1 MSAEQ
6 LPDDHFRPTYEDIHV
21 QIGEA
26 ARKIKAEFDPDLM
39 VAIGGGGFYPA
50 RVLRTFLKKPSALDA
65 SKMRNIPIQA
75 IGLSLYEE
83 VSGTSEGQIGNE
95 VVRTQWLDAKT
106 VTGHKA
112 PGKIEEGKDAGGL
125 LGKNV
130 LIVDEVDDSRTTLQY
145 AYSELL
151 KDVKNAIANLSPA
164 ERQTLAPTRFA
175 IFVVHNK
182 EKAGGKRG
190 TLPILPKNLAK
201 GEDKIVDG
209 VSEGVR
215 YYATQDTGD
224 VWICY
229 PWEEEYVSTHSTNA
243 LFPLHSTDRGAA
255 NTCLSLPWRLPSDC
269 TGISS
274 STTDSLLSPR
284 SSVST
289 RPTKHSKFL
298 LEPKDH
304 QNPAVFCS
312 LCISSSPAVAAL
324 YILERTFARV
334 VVSLCLQRQ
343 EAACN
348 TVDLCCADV
357 RPGLRQLCF
366 QQMETL
372 VDRLSTFR
380 GGCQRRK

>member
-6 LPDDHFRPTYEDIHV
+6 LPDDHYRPTYEEIHV

-26 ARKIKAEFDPDLM
+26 ARRIKTEFDPDLM

-106 VTGHKA
+106 VSGHKG

-151 KDVKNAIANLSPA
+151 KDVKNAIANLSA
-164 ERQTLAPTRFA
+164 EERQNLAPTRFA

-182 EKAGGKRG
+182 EKEGGKRG
-190 TLPILPKNLAK
+190 TLPILPKDLPK
-201 GEDKIVDG
+201 GQDKIVEG
-209 VSEGVR
+209 LSEGVR
-215 YYATQDTGD
+215 YYSTQDIGD

-229 PWEEEYVSTHSTNA
+229 PWEEEDIIEHN
-243 LFPLHSTDRGAA
+243 
-255 NTCLSLPWRLPSDC
+255 RL
-269 TGISS
+269 
-274 STTDSLLSPR
+274 
-284 SSVST
+284 
-289 RPTKHSKFL
+289 
-298 LEPKDH
+298 
-304 QNPAVFCS
+304 
-312 LCISSSPAVAAL
+312 AAL
-324 YILERTFARV
+324 AKKLGVNQAV
-334 VVSLCLQRQ
+334 
-343 EAACN
+343 
-348 TVDLCCADV
+348 
-357 RPGLRQLCF
+357 
-366 QQMETL
+366 
-372 VDRLSTFR
+372 
-380 GGCQRRK
+380 

>member
-6 LPDDHFRPTYEDIHV
+6 LPDDHFRPTYEEIHV

-26 ARKIKAEFDPDLM
+26 ARRIKCEFDPDLM

-50 RVLRTFLKKPSALDA
+50 RVLRTFLKKPSALDP

-83 VSGTSEGQIGNE
+83 VSGTAEGQIGNE

-106 VTGHKA
+106 VSGHKG

-151 KDVKNAIANLSPA
+151 KDVKNAIANLSA
-164 ERQTLAPTRFA
+164 EERQNLAPTRFA

-190 TLPILPKNLAK
+190 TLPILAKDLSK

-209 VSEGVR
+209 LSQGVR
-215 YYATQDTGD
+215 YYSTQDIGD

-229 PWEEEYVSTHSTNA
+229 PWEEEYVEFISRATSSVSHRSERLTHLIFA
-243 LFPLHSTDRGAA
+243 FPA
-255 NTCLSLPWRLPSDC
+255 CSLLR
-269 TGISS
+269 TGTSS
-274 STTDSLLSPR
+274 STTALLLLQR

-289 RPTKHSKFL
+289 RPTKLHSSLADFYSKSL
-298 LEPKDH
+298 KTCASLPPCVYH
-304 QNPAVFCS
+304 PA
-312 LCISSSPAVAAL
+312 SSW
-324 YILERTFARV
+324 
-334 VVSLCLQRQ
+334 
-343 EAACN
+343 N
-348 TVDLCCADV
+348 TVYSRSYLSVPFRSAVSRPIPFLCKI
-357 RPGLRQLCF
+357 
-366 QQMETL
+366 
-372 VDRLSTFR
+372 S
-380 GGCQRRK
+380 RR

>member
-1 MSAEQ
+1 MSVEQ

-26 ARKIKAEFDPDLM
+26 ARRIKTEFDPDLM

-50 RVLRTFLKKPSALDA
+50 RVLRTFLKKPSALDP

-83 VSGTSEGQIGNE
+83 VSGTAEGQIGNE

-106 VTGHKA
+106 VTGHKG

-151 KDVKNAIANLSPA
+151 KDVKNAIANLSDE
-164 ERQTLAPTRFA
+164 ERKNLAPTRFA

-190 TLPILPKNLAK
+190 TLPILPKDLPK
-201 GEDKIVDG
+201 GEHKVVDG
-209 VSEGVR
+209 LSEGVR
-215 YYATQDTGD
+215 YYSTQDIGD

-229 PWEEEYVSTHSTNA
+229 PWEEEYVVDFGPL
-243 LFPLHSTDRGAA
+243 LFDAMVLRQDTTDTDSLYLHSPRFNSAGT
-255 NTCLSLPWRLPSDC
+255 
-269 TGISS
+269 SS
-274 STTDSLLSPR
+274 STTVLQLSPR
-284 SSVST
+284 SSVSIS
-289 RPTKHSKFL
+289 PTKQPVSQTLAPALLDWTCNRSKQAASL
-298 LEPKDH
+298 
-304 QNPAVFCS
+304 C
-312 LCISSSPAVAAL
+312 LCISSSIA
-324 YILERTFARV
+324 
-334 VVSLCLQRQ
+334 
-343 EAACN
+343 
-348 TVDLCCADV
+348 
-357 RPGLRQLCF
+357 
-366 QQMETL
+366 MEHCI
-372 VDRLSTFR
+372 F
-380 GGCQRRK
+380 